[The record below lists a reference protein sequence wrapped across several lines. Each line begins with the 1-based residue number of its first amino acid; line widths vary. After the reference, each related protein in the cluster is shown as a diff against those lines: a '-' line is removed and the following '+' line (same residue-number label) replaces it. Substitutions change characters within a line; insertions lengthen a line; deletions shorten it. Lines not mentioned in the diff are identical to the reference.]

1 MLCFLWRR
9 WRSGRRVVCC
19 WAGLLG
25 VPVGGGLPACVACG
39 PTGVPGAVGPGRP
52 RDRHT
57 RASLGVVD
65 LEARPCPPD
74 PPAPSTPVAP
84 SVLCGAV
91 QAPPPPTGTAARPS
105 GPSDAPPRRWRLRC
119 CVVPSRPRRRP
130 RAPQP
135 GPPVPPTPL
144 HIGGDWHAGV
154 CLGALSR
161 SPPVPS
167 GPSGALHT
175 CGAWSLC
182 VPVGGDPPVSRPR
195 RELRSA
201 RRLVVR
207 RGPAAHRHRGVTRCP
222 QVSCPALACR
232 IAEPTLNF
240 ARNSLAAL
248 SNHELRALE
257 LQRFQTLLNVHTIEL
272 RAVFVGGAAVT
283 DECCGQVLGL
293 PADRY
298 RGLVPPL

>member
-1 MLCFLWRR
+1 MVCPWAAAFLLVLLVAPRVFR
-9 WRSGRRVVCC
+9 APEGPAAREIATREPAARSGR
-19 WAGLLG
+19 
-25 VPVGGGLPACVACG
+25 
-39 PTGVPGAVGPGRP
+39 
-52 RDRHT
+52 
-57 RASLGVVD
+57 
-65 LEARPCPPD
+65 
-74 PPAPSTPVAP
+74 
-84 SVLCGAV
+84 
-91 QAPPPPTGTAARPS
+91 
-105 GPSDAPPRRWRLRC
+105 
-119 CVVPSRPRRRP
+119 
-130 RAPQP
+130 
-135 GPPVPPTPL
+135 
-144 HIGGDWHAGV
+144 
-154 CLGALSR
+154 SR

-207 RGPAAHRHRGVTRCP
+207 PGPAAHRHRGRP
-222 QVSCPALACR
+222 RRRPRAPRPALACR

-248 SNHELRALE
+248 SNHELRSLE
-257 LQRFQTLLNVHTIEL
+257 LQRFQTLLRLHPIEL
-272 RAVFVGGAAVT
+272 RAIFVGGAAVT

-293 PADRY
+293 PTDRY

>member
-1 MLCFLWRR
+1 MGPRPCAVFLVAPLAFRAPR
-9 WRSGRRVVCC
+9 GV
-19 WAGLLG
+19 LLG
-25 VPVGGGLPACVACG
+25 RAAWCARGRWPAREPSA
-39 PTGVPGAVGPGRP
+39 P
-52 RDRHT
+52 RAFGSAR
-57 RASLGVVD
+57 R
-65 LEARPCPPD
+65 LEARPGPATAHGHRSQAHGSLRRPPRRWRLRCCVVPSRPRHRPRAPQPGPRV

-105 GPSDAPPRRWRLRC
+105 GPSDAPPHRRRLACWCVSR
-119 CVVPSRPRRRP
+119 CVVSKPARALRSLRRP
-130 RAPQP
+130 PHLWCLVAVCAGGWRPAREPSAPRASHGASARCPARP
-135 GPPVPPTPL
+135 CRPPVPRPCPT
-144 HIGGDWHAGV
+144 A
-154 CLGALSR
+154 
-161 SPPVPS
+161 
-167 GPSGALHT
+167 
-175 CGAWSLC
+175 
-182 VPVGGDPPVSRPR
+182 
-195 RELRSA
+195 
-201 RRLVVR
+201 
-207 RGPAAHRHRGVTRCP
+207 

-248 SNHELRALE
+248 SNHELRSLE